1 MGILPIGEGIMD
13 FQITLRHMENSPEI
27 DLHIRKQMGRILEF
41 LKNEPTPVYI
51 HLVASPSKNHAH
63 HQVELI
69 IKTPHYNLVGKDE
82 GPIFFVILDQVIDT
96 MYKTLG
102 QEKRKV
108 VDGHKEKK
116 RMGKPRL

>member
-51 HLVASPSKNHAH
+51 HLVASPSKNLDYKDFLPFCS
-63 HQVELI
+63 LI
-69 IKTPHYNLVGKDE
+69 LIPNKKSSAGAVNFMV
-82 GPIFFVILDQVIDT
+82 
-96 MYKTLG
+96 
-102 QEKRKV
+102 KRA
-108 VDGHKEKK
+108 
-116 RMGKPRL
+116 MIS